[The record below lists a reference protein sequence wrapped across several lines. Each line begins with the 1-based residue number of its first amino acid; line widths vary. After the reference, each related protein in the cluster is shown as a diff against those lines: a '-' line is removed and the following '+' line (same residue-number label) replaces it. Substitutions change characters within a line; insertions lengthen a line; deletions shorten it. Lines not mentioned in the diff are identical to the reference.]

1 MPSSVND
8 VAICMAVELTDSVIA
23 DKDYTTA
30 SNSCTYHTV
39 VVAFLDA
46 EESHGCHVSHLL
58 PSDGLLTVIGGL
70 SPTHCM

>member
-1 MPSSVND
+1 MAEYATLSRRERCSLA
-8 VAICMAVELTDSVIA
+8 AIDTVI
-23 DKDYTTA
+23 
-30 SNSCTYHTV
+30 
-39 VVAFLDA
+39 VAFLDA